1 MPKIRVVIQ
10 LYEEKLLG
18 LEYEFEPED
27 KADFVQQIR
36 EFAAEVDGGDLDF
49 YPDDE
54 EK

>member
-10 LYEEKLLG
+10 LYEGKLRG
-18 LEYEFEPED
+18 SEYEFEPED

-36 EFAAEVDGGDLDF
+36 EFAAEVDSGDFDF

-54 EK
+54 EE